1 MSSLE
6 KLKLKVC
13 ALCHQNSEL
22 ELSHIIP
29 KFAIRY
35 LKETSIGQLRST
47 DNPNSTIQDG
57 EKHPHKSPSHLRK
70 NEHAQW
76 K

>member
-57 EKHPHKSPSHLRK
+57 EKHYLLCG
-70 NEHAQW
+70 
-76 K
+76 